1 MQIKDALKFDN
12 CKNLIPSR
20 ASKLGTQPATYFDK
34 SYYFNQWEN
43 VFIPTSSNNS
53 ETYGSKVYWRLL
65 LYLCIFL
72 IFQHQTT
79 LSPVVQGSNLPKL
92 VQSLKT
98 LQEWVTILLVWTLN
112 LQFQS
117 EQVDYCFY
125 YFNFTWFDG
134 LQRL

>member
-1 MQIKDALKFDN
+1 MGGKNFEMQIKDALKFDN

-92 VQSLKT
+92 VQSLRILQGQMKT
-98 LQEWVTILLVWTLN
+98 KSVLKTITISQFLLN
-112 LQFQS
+112 
-117 EQVDYCFY
+117 QVRSFSII
-125 YFNFTWFDG
+125 
-134 LQRL
+134 